1 MVAAMTST
9 DVLVAGAGAAGLV
22 AALAAAHHGARVLL
36 LDSGQPSTFAT
47 SGGLFS
53 APGTRWQR
61 EAGIEDSPDL
71 FIADVRAKNGD
82 TVPDLL
88 LRTVAQQAAAT
99 ADFIDG
105 PAGVPLHLH
114 TTTNWPG
121 HAVKRLHATAGES
134 GTEFNSQLRAALARF
149 PAITFIEGADV
160 TALLPDQTGA
170 DYVKD
175 GQTHRAE
182 AGATILATGGYGG
195 APDLL
200 ARFAPPARHA
210 VHAGGAGSTGFGV
223 RVAADLG
230 ADMRC
235 MDAYQGQP
243 HVSPHLIGTVRPRFG
258 ASLPALGSVMVN
270 REGRRFCA
278 EDMGPSEMTGVLL
291 SQPGGRAVEIWD
303 EHAQQAAQAGGPFRR
318 AVELGA
324 MTRCE
329 TVAEIAARFSLPEA
343 VLAETLAQAVA
354 CAKGEATDPFGRRN
368 WKAPLAPPF
377 YAAEI
382 TGALAHTQ
390 GGAMVDGAARI
401 LRPDGSPIPR
411 LFAAGGVACGISG
424 TGTAG
429 YIPGNGLA
437 QSFVLGFLAGRAA
450 ATVTRGRSAAGA

>member
-1 MVAAMTST
+1 MVPPMKSY

-22 AALAAAHHGARVLL
+22 AALAAAHSGARVLL

-53 APGTRWQR
+53 APGTHWQR
-61 EAGIEDSPDL
+61 EAGVEDSPDL
-71 FIADVRAKNGD
+71 FIQDVRAKNGD
-82 TVPDLL
+82 SVPDLL
-88 LRTVAQQAAAT
+88 LRTVAEHAAAT

-121 HAVKRLHATAGES
+121 HSAKRLHATPGES
-134 GTEFNSQLRAALARF
+134 GTEFNTLLRAALARF
-149 PAITFIEGADV
+149 NTITFTDGAEV
-160 TALLPDQTGA
+160 TALLPGITGA
-170 DYVKD
+170 TYTQD
-175 GQTHRAE
+175 GTPHHAE
-182 AGATILATGGYGG
+182 AGAVILATGGYGG

-223 RVAADLG
+223 RAVADLG
-230 ADMRC
+230 AEMQC

-243 HVSPHLIGTVRPRFG
+243 HVSPHLIGTIRPRFG

-270 REGRRFCA
+270 RAGRRFCA
-278 EDMGPSEMTGVLL
+278 EDMGPSEMTGILL
-291 SQPGGRAVEIWD
+291 AQPEGRAVEIWD
-303 EHAQQAAQAGGPFRR
+303 EHAQAAAQAGGPFRR

-329 TVAEIAARFSLPEA
+329 TIAEIATRFALPQA
-343 VLAETLAQAVA
+343 ALAETLAQAVA
-354 CAKGEATDPFGRRN
+354 CAKGEAADPFGRRQ
-368 WKAPLAPPF
+368 WKAPIAAPY

-390 GGAMVDGAARI
+390 GGARVDQAARV
-401 LRPDGSPIPR
+401 LRPDGTAIPR
-411 LFAAGGVACGISG
+411 LYAAGGVACGISG
-424 TGTAG
+424 IGTAG

-450 ATVTRGRSAAGA
+450 AAA

>member
-1 MVAAMTST
+1 MVPPMKTH

-22 AALAAAHHGARVLL
+22 AALAAAERGARVLL

-71 FIADVRAKNGD
+71 FIQDVRAKNGD

-88 LRTVAQQAAAT
+88 LRTVAEGAAAT
-99 ADFIDG
+99 AEFIDG
-105 PAGVPLHLH
+105 PAGVKLHLH

-134 GTEFNSQLRAALARF
+134 GAEFNTLLRDALGRF
-149 PAITFIEGADV
+149 STITFEDGAEV
-160 TALLPDQTGA
+160 TALLPGITGA
-170 DYVKD
+170 TYTRD
-175 GQTHRAE
+175 GTTHHAE

-223 RVAADLG
+223 RVAAELG
-230 ADMRC
+230 AEMQC

-243 HVSPHLIGTVRPRFG
+243 HVSPHLIGTVRPRYG

-324 MTRCE
+324 MRRFD
-329 TVAEIAARFSLPEA
+329 TVAAMAVHFGLPES

-368 WKAPLAPPF
+368 WKAPIAAPF

-390 GGAMVDGAARI
+390 GGARVDQAARV
-401 LRPDGSPIPR
+401 LRPDGTAIPR
-411 LFAAGGVACGISG
+411 LYAAGGVACGISG

-450 ATVTRGRSAAGA
+450 AGA